1 MSAPDLTSA
10 IMAQFAA
17 SGADKHLTLLLGAG
31 ASVASGL
38 PDWNELA
45 VRLLLRS
52 GAVRDRR
59 LAELLVREQ
68 DPLLVAEAAK
78 QSLGSEWEA
87 SVRQALY
94 SAPESPSPSTLHFA
108 VAQHMLEG
116 AHSNTTLITLN
127 FDTLLEQALRVVS
140 LRESRLLGPLAG
152 ECFEASVHHLH
163 GVVGS
168 VHVRDLVLTLTDYN
182 EILSAGLSWQQ
193 ALLRHSLRQGAV
205 LIVGTTYRDPDVRK
219 WFHHVLQNNRGKHSA
234 LVLLVRQ
241 AFRLNQEEFE
251 GIREA
256 LTHQWRSVGM
266 DPVLAVDFSDAVQI
280 VQELAH
286 VHQPNYLSPQE
297 RTKLIWD
304 EHVSHFDRYQNIYSQ
319 QLDADVDDLGGVLHM
334 DRLGTSL
341 WLADG
346 NGFVISW
353 AANDRT
359 YRSAKTLLRART
371 GHDSPVL
378 VGRALAGEEPVW
390 KDYGEFDESP
400 WGGAVAIPIRTK
412 VLGFPPATTAV
423 YLIGFSGSVER
434 VRRDFPRLEPRL
446 RAIENDWASRLSH
459 VIQNAS
465 T

>member
-1 MSAPDLTSA
+1 MSAPDLTPA

-168 VHVRDLVLTLTDYN
+168 GHVRDLVLTLTDYN

-219 WFHHVLQNNRGKHSA
+219 
-234 LVLLVRQ
+234 
-241 AFRLNQEEFE
+241 
-251 GIREA
+251 
-256 LTHQWRSVGM
+256 
-266 DPVLAVDFSDAVQI
+266 
-280 VQELAH
+280 
-286 VHQPNYLSPQE
+286 
-297 RTKLIWD
+297 
-304 EHVSHFDRYQNIYSQ
+304 
-319 QLDADVDDLGGVLHM
+319 
-334 DRLGTSL
+334 
-341 WLADG
+341 
-346 NGFVISW
+346 
-353 AANDRT
+353 
-359 YRSAKTLLRART
+359 
-371 GHDSPVL
+371 
-378 VGRALAGEEPVW
+378 
-390 KDYGEFDESP
+390 
-400 WGGAVAIPIRTK
+400 
-412 VLGFPPATTAV
+412 
-423 YLIGFSGSVER
+423 
-434 VRRDFPRLEPRL
+434 
-446 RAIENDWASRLSH
+446 
-459 VIQNAS
+459 
-465 T
+465 